1 MYLCIHV
8 FSDSETISILY
19 YFQNLETSAVSRQH
33 ATILLDTALDQS
45 KWELA
50 KDLVRF
56 LRAIGMSYIKKCSC
70 FEFVILD
77 PNDVESPRTSFI
89 LQPKLG
95 LSQQTPPVTPNAED
109 LSLILGNVQ
118 GPRVRSYSTT
128 ISPKIP
134 DTRVGTANVNVSTL
148 TESPAVSRK
157 KSVASNA
164 TVTNANNTNKTEN
177 K

>member
-1 MYLCIHV
+1 ML
-8 FSDSETISILY
+8 
-19 YFQNLETSAVSRQH
+19 AVYTQKYVER
-33 ATILLDTALDQS
+33 
-45 KWELA
+45 
-50 KDLVRF
+50 
-56 LRAIGMSYIKKCSC
+56 
-70 FEFVILD
+70 VILD
-77 PNDVESPRTSFI
+77 PNDVESPRTSII

-134 DTRVGTANVNVSTL
+134 DNRVGSSNVNVNTVS
-148 TESPAVSRK
+148 ESPAVNRK

-164 TVTNANNTNKTEN
+164 TISNANKTEN
-177 K
+177 R